1 MSDAEVQ
8 DAPQQEVEAQEEEY
22 VMPKSFAL
30 EDDESTPDYSV
41 EPGQESKA
49 EPEPEAVEAQPEEV
63 VEGEAAAEE
72 VPVEEAPTEEEDIVA
87 KVAAFRAKAIEEK
100 NQREET
106 NELDTY
112 RTKAS
117 RFEELERLKH
127 EDPLKFIKESGLDF
141 NSIAEQHLTIDQKP
155 TADHK
160 LSQQDQRLAQLE
172 AQNKSLVERLD
183 HKENEQRQN
192 YFIGQIKDFVDNN
205 NKYDLIQQT
214 DSYFS
219 VLQEA
224 DEFFKDTGQQLE
236 VEDACKLV
244 TKNLRGIA
252 KRFYSS
258 EALANEFG
266 YKKSQT
272 DDSPQ
277 QPTGDKKVIAG
288 SPKTLTN
295 SMSAQPSVEKEEDIL
310 KMDKRDRIAKAA
322 SMLQFTD

>member
-22 VMPKSFAL
+22 VMPESFAL

-72 VPVEEAPTEEEDIVA
+72 APVEETPTEEEDIVA
-87 KVAAFRAKAIEEK
+87 KIAAFRAKAIEEK
-100 NQREET
+100 TQREET

-244 TKNLRGIA
+244 TKNLRSIA

-266 YKKSQT
+266 YKKSQM

-277 QPTGDKKVIAG
+277 QPTGDKKVIAE

-310 KMDKRDRIAKAA
+310 KVDKRERIAKAA
-322 SMLQFTD
+322 RMLQFT